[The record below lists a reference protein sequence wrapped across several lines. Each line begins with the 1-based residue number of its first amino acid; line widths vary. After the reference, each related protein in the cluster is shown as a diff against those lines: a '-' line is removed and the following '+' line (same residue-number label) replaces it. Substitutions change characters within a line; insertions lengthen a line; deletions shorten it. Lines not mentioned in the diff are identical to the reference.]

1 MKWALLVVL
10 ACGCAEKKAPPL
22 DVKLPAGSARAGKVT
37 KDSALIGGPVAYG
50 RAGDVWKLYNAK
62 VRFLIQDVGTSV
74 GLDLYGGN
82 LLDADL
88 VREGPGNDLFRES
101 FPIVGLHVQN
111 PTSIEVVSDG
121 TAGGAAHLRV

>member
-1 MKWALLVVL
+1 MRSRSGLVFLLL
-10 ACGCAEKKAPPL
+10 SSLTCASQPPL
-22 DVKLPAGSARAGKVT
+22 PLDAVLGPGQARAGRVT
-37 KDSALIGGPVAYG
+37 RDAELIGGPVAYG

-62 VRFLIQDVGTSV
+62 ARFLIQDVGTSV

-121 TAGGAAHLRV
+121 TA